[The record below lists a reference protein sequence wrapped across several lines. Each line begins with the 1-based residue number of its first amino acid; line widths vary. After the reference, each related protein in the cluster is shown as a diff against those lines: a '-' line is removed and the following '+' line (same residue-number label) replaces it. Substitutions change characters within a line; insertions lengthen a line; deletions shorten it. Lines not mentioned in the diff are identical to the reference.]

1 MSYDSNTKE
10 IIELQQKLCNI
21 ISYVLYLYEKKII
34 SERTKDEILKICN
47 GETKKSCK
55 KKMKV
60 S

>member
-34 SERTKDEILKICN
+34 SERTKDEIIKICN
-47 GETKKSCK
+47 GETKDYARK
-55 KKMKV
+55 K
-60 S
+60 